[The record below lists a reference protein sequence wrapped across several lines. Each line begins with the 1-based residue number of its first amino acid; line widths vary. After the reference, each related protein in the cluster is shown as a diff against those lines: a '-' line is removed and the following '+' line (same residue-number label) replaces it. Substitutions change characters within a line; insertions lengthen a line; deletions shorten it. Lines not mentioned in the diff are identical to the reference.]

1 MQKLPKKLRGSRFC
15 KYLGNLSFLW
25 FADGHHNASWSHC
38 GGFNWQTQAGGYW
51 SRNWIQEGWDQQWC
65 QITVW
70 LPWWGGKV
78 RFTYLHKLL
87 HCFFVCFF
95 LTDNHSQ
102 SYYTLKII
110 FIFLRFLNSKPQTP
124 SPKPNSLSGPED
136 QQSPQAKQ
144 APSSPSEWTSF
155 LCAAM
160 KEERLKTDSS
170 CLAMTEAE
178 QGELYETIR
187 HALHSLRKHKASV
200 T

>member
-1 MQKLPKKLRGSRFC
+1 MLADHIVEASTGRLKQEVIEAEIESR
-15 KYLGNLSFLW
+15 KVGISSDVRLLSGYLGEVERWGWHICISYCIAFL
-25 FADGHHNASWSHC
+25 
-38 GGFNWQTQAGGYW
+38 
-51 SRNWIQEGWDQQWC
+51 
-65 QITVW
+65 
-70 LPWWGGKV
+70 
-78 RFTYLHKLL
+78 
-87 HCFFVCFF
+87 FF
-95 LTDNHSQ
+95 LTNNHSQ
-102 SYYTLKII
+102 SYYTLKVI
-110 FIFLRFLNSKPQTP
+110 FLFLRFLNSKPQTP